1 MGALSFVRNQSST
14 IIYLRLRQGQQ
25 HCSKEEENAKEGE
38 GLLPAATGKISIS
51 TDINI

>member
-1 MGALSFVRNQSST
+1 MGALSFVRNQS
-14 IIYLRLRQGQQ
+14 
-25 HCSKEEENAKEGE
+25 SKEEENAKEGE